1 MAKEFYTEKDI
12 EDLFKRGVTS
22 LEVGEDT
29 VLTEL
34 AYEKA
39 NRLGMKLV
47 RDRADSPP
55 SAPVRPYLSGQPQAP
70 RPARAQPVASSTAT
84 PLTSS
89 QRLPQVSTPKFETPR
104 AVSAQDG
111 GDLHQ
116 RIRNAVI
123 ARMGTQIDQN
133 LLDAI
138 IKRVLTSTGV
148 K

>member
-12 EDLFKRGVTS
+12 EDMWKRGVMS
-22 LEVGEDT
+22 LDVSEDV

-47 RDRADSPP
+47 QPGAENPP
-55 SAPVRPYLSGQPQAP
+55 SAPVRPYLSVPK
-70 RPARAQPVASSTAT
+70 PAVPASSLDVSAYLPNVAS
-84 PLTSS
+84 P
-89 QRLPQVSTPKFETPR
+89 VGPKTG
-104 AVSAQDG
+104 SL
-111 GDLHQ
+111 DLQQ
-116 RIRNAVI
+116 RIKNAVM
-123 ARMGTQIDQN
+123 ARMGSQVDPR

-138 IKRVLTSTGV
+138 IQRVLATTGM